1 LSDEDIAALDKDV
14 AKMLGIQ
21 YVYGYI

>member
-21 YVYGYI
+21 YVYGDI